1 MSCPK
6 NSATCGHQQHS
17 SHGHCHGK
25 HRSRDPKHIS
35 SVSADSL
42 IEMNISEF
50 KNFDVHLNHP
60 NVTFKIKS
68 GKLGRKGII
77 IFQNTTAADLCI
89 KDVQVCGNSEIATCG
104 AIFPVKL
111 VPEQILFAEY
121 YFSSLALVLRL
132 RWSCMAQELIVQ
144 TLVLEGTNA
153 AIATFQKNVT
163 SAVTFNVADFN
174 YSIGILD
181 NGTTT
186 TTTYTPSDV
195 SLETNGSLRIVAN
208 GNDTS
213 DWSAAGTTVT
223 VTYAPVPQSDCGSVD
238 CSLVSDWIKSF
249 ENVTVTAA

>member
-1 MSCPK
+1 MPCLK
-6 NSATCGHQQHS
+6 NSATCGHQH

-77 IFQNTTAADLCI
+77 IFQNTTATDLCI

-144 TLVLEGTNA
+144 TLVLEGTNV

-174 YSIGILD
+174 YSVGVLD
-181 NGTTT
+181 NASGTTT
-186 TTTYTPSDV
+186 TTTYTPSDI
-195 SLETNGSLRIVAN
+195 SLEANGSLRIVAN
-208 GNDTS
+208 GNDNS

-223 VTYAPVPQSDCGSVD
+223 VTYAPVPQLDCGSVD

-249 ENVTVTAA
+249 ENVTVTA